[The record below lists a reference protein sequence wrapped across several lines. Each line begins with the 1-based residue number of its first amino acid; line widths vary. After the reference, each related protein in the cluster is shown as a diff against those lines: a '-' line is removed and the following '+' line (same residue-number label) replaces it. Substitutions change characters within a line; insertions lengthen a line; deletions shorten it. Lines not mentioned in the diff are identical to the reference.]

1 MVQSK
6 STCEGKTPP
15 WPPFHQKTHP
25 LEKGLLLRIQAL
37 PSSPEKK
44 EVEKLLFPTLSH
56 LTKGR
61 GGGSVH
67 PTSQPTHFSL
77 LPHFYTFLPRWTIS
91 RNGSAPP
98 DLSAPR
104 ALLSKSFI
112 GSIGSTTIPGAQLLA
127 TKVSLLFPLLKNW
140 LQDPIAFFLCPPS
153 QSSDVPN
160 ASMA

>member
-44 EVEKLLFPTLSH
+44 EVEKPLFPTLFH

-61 GGGSVH
+61 GGDLSTQPASQLPSPFF
-67 PTSQPTHFSL
+67 PTFIHFCRGGQFPATAPLPPISPPPGRCFRNPSLDRSEVQQFPELNFWRLRFRFFSL
-77 LPHFYTFLPRWTIS
+77 F
-91 RNGSAPP
+91 
-98 DLSAPR
+98 
-104 ALLSKSFI
+104 
-112 GSIGSTTIPGAQLLA
+112 
-127 TKVSLLFPLLKNW
+127 
-140 LQDPIAFFLCPPS
+140 
-153 QSSDVPN
+153 
-160 ASMA
+160 